1 MFLCLV
7 GMSAFVCCGLC
18 VGGRYKKQCCLMS
31 LFALLTNLCACVN
44 CQCILHIHRCEF
56 PFDSIWLYA
65 RFVEHPSMYVCA
77 VLCVTIDRPPRVIT
91 TTLLSKYKKRRKKNV
106 RETFFRHF
114 VVLMMLPCCL
124 LTTESINSNLLYL
137 SFLQTTMEASER
149 NNIVC
154 WLSCGLVQLLAFIV
168 PHV

>member
-1 MFLCLV
+1 MVFMFLCLV

-77 VLCVTIDRPPRVIT
+77 VLCVTIDRPPHVIT
-91 TTLLSKYKKRRKKNV
+91 TTLLSKYKKRRKKTY
-106 RETFFRHF
+106 EKLSTFCCFDDVAMLPVNHWEHKLQFTLF
-114 VVLMMLPCCL
+114 VV
-124 LTTESINSNLLYL
+124 SSNNNGG
-137 SFLQTTMEASER
+137 ER
-149 NNIVC
+149 
-154 WLSCGLVQLLAFIV
+154 A
-168 PHV
+168 